1 MKKFHFSLERMLH
14 YKQTILDR
22 EKDAL
27 SALHADRARL
37 EQSIEDC
44 ERRMLEIDMDYKA
57 KALTGVNMLETRSVN
72 FQIDNCR
79 SLIAQR
85 ERELVALN
93 AQIEEQTQVVL
104 GLTNE
109 IRGLEKLREKQ
120 QAEYDYEVRKQEE
133 EAINEIVSS
142 KYAAAQK

>member
-37 EQSIEDC
+37 EQGIEDC